1 MDRKKQRPQVKK
13 ANRFFLYIL
22 ACSTV
27 GVVLGGTASWAESNR
42 CWLADS
48 PSKQCITQSPLMST
62 IQGMSTGLIAGLG
75 AGLGATWQMKRDE

>member
-1 MDRKKQRPQVKK
+1 MDRKKQSPQIKK
-13 ANRFFLYIL
+13 VNRFFLYIL

-48 PSKQCITQSPLMST
+48 PSKQCITQTPLMST
-62 IQGMSTGLIAGLG
+62 VQGMSTGLIAGIC
-75 AGLGATWQMKRDE
+75 AGLGATWQMNREE